1 MEHIKQREMAKQL
14 FKIDTTGAYRAKN
27 AKKAPHLIRETVL
40 LGDWEEVQGVE
51 AQTLP
56 EFAPEKLDGLIL
68 KGYEM
73 KWGNTNENGEQ
84 YDPTAF
90 DDFIKRYFV
99 DGKMN
104 MPVDINHEGYGNWH
118 SYCGRVLY
126 IEVNSVGFYFAVY
139 VPRTYPEYDRVL
151 WALKSGIIQ
160 GFSKEGFVDW
170 NDYDVIWN
178 VDGTFD
184 HEQIHKM
191 SVVSVSLVCT
201 PANGLPFEQM
211 KETKNALVFVNSFE
225 EKTQSDKKP
234 TLAEMLNK

>member
-1 MEHIKQREMAKQL
+1 MEKRL
-14 FKIDTTGAYRAKN
+14 FIDTTNAYRSKN
-27 AKKAPHLIRETVL
+27 AKRAAHIIRENVL

-51 AQTLP
+51 AQTIKP
-56 EFAPEKLDGLIL
+56 ELAQEKLDGLII

-73 KWGNTNENGEQ
+73 KFGKTNENGEQ
-84 YDPTAF
+84 YDVTAF

-104 MPVDINHEGYGNWH
+104 MPVDINHQGWQDWR

-126 IEVNSVGFYFAVY
+126 IEVNSVGFYFAAY
-139 VPRTYPEYDRVL
+139 VPRTYPEYDRLL
-151 WALKSGIIQ
+151 WALKNGIIQ
-160 GFSKEGFVDW
+160 GFSKEGFVGYD
-170 NDYDVIWN
+170 DYDLVWN
-178 VDGTFD
+178 ADGTFD

-211 KETKNALVFVNSFE
+211 KETRNALYFE
-225 EKTQSDKKP
+225 NKTQGDKKKP
-234 TLAEMLNK
+234 TFAELLNK

>member
-1 MEHIKQREMAKQL
+1 MAKQL

-27 AKKAPHLIRETVL
+27 AKRAAHLIRETVL

-51 AQTLP
+51 AQTLKP
-56 EFAPEKLDGLIL
+56 ELAPEKLDGLIL

-104 MPVDINHEGYGNWH
+104 MPVDVNHEGWQNWH
-118 SYCGRVLY
+118 AYCGRVLY

-178 VDGTFD
+178 ADGTFD

>member
-1 MEHIKQREMAKQL
+1 MAKQL

-27 AKKAPHLIRETVL
+27 AKKAAHLIRETVL

-51 AQTLP
+51 AQTLKP
-56 EFAPEKLDGLIL
+56 ELAPEKLDGLIL

-84 YDPTAF
+84 YDATAF
-90 DDFIKRYFV
+90 DEFIKRYFV

-104 MPVDINHEGYGNWH
+104 MPVDVNHEGWNNWH
-118 SYCGRVLY
+118 AYCGRVLY

-139 VPRTYPEYDRVL
+139 VPRTYPEYDRL
-151 WALKSGIIQ
+151 FWALKAGIVQ
-160 GFSKEGFVDW
+160 GFSKEGFVGYD
-170 NDYDVIWN
+170 DYDIIWN
-178 VDGTFD
+178 TDGTFD

-191 SVVSVSLVCT
+191 SVISVSLVCT

>member
-1 MEHIKQREMAKQL
+1 MAKQL

-27 AKKAPHLIRETVL
+27 AKKAAHLIRETVL

-51 AQTLP
+51 AQTLKQ
-56 EFAPEKLDGLIL
+56 ELAPEKLDGLIL

-84 YDPTAF
+84 YDQTAF

-104 MPVDINHEGYGNWH
+104 MPVDVNHEGWKNWH
-118 SYCGRVLY
+118 AYCGRVLY

-160 GFSKEGFVDW
+160 CFSKEGFVDW

-178 VDGTFD
+178 ADGTFD

>member
-1 MEHIKQREMAKQL
+1 MAKQL

-27 AKKAPHLIRETVL
+27 AKRAPHIIRDTVL
-40 LGDWEEVQGVE
+40 LGDWAEVQGVE
-51 AQTLP
+51 AQTIKP
-56 EFAPEKLDGLIL
+56 ELSPEKLDGLII

-73 KWGNTNENGEQ
+73 KFGQTNENGEQ
-84 YDPTAF
+84 YDQTAF
-90 DDFIKRYFV
+90 DEFIKRYFV

-104 MPVDINHEGYGNWH
+104 MPVDINHEGWKNWH
-118 SYCGRVLY
+118 AYCGRVLY

-139 VPRTYPEYDRVL
+139 VPRTYPEYDSVL

-160 GFSKEGFVDW
+160 GFSKEGFVEYD
-170 NDYDVIWN
+170 DYDLVFN
-178 VDGTFD
+178 TDGSFD

-211 KETKNALVFVNSFE
+211 KETKNALIFVN
-225 EKTQSDKKP
+225 KTQSDKKP

>member
-1 MEHIKQREMAKQL
+1 MEHIKERQMVKQIL
-14 FKIDTTGAYRAKN
+14 KIDTTGAYRKKDAKR
-27 AKKAPHLIRETVL
+27 AAHLIRETVL

-51 AQTLP
+51 AQTLKP
-56 EFAPEKLDGLIL
+56 ELAPEKLDGLIV

-73 KWGNTNENGEQ
+73 KWGKTNENGEQ
-84 YDPTAF
+84 YDQTSF
-90 DDFIKRYFV
+90 DEFIKRYFV

-104 MPVDINHEGYGNWH
+104 MPVDVNHEGWQNWH
-118 SYCGRVLY
+118 AYCGRVLY

-160 GFSKEGFVDW
+160 GFSKEGFVGWD
-170 NDYDVIWN
+170 DYDIIWN
-178 VDGTFD
+178 ADGSFD

-211 KETKNALVFVNSFE
+211 KETKNALIFVN
-225 EKTQSDKKP
+225 KTQSDKKP

>member
-1 MEHIKQREMAKQL
+1 MAKQL

-27 AKKAPHLIRETVL
+27 AKKAAHLIRETVL

-51 AQTLP
+51 AQTLKQ
-56 EFAPEKLDGLIL
+56 ELAPEKLDGLIL

-84 YDPTAF
+84 YDQTAF

-104 MPVDINHEGYGNWH
+104 MPVDVNHEGWKNWH
-118 SYCGRVLY
+118 AYCGRVLY

-178 VDGTFD
+178 ADGTFD

>member
-1 MEHIKQREMAKQL
+1 MAKQL

-51 AQTLP
+51 AQTLKQ
-56 EFAPEKLDGLIL
+56 ELAPEKLDGLIL

-84 YDPTAF
+84 YDQTAF

-104 MPVDINHEGYGNWH
+104 MPVDVNHEGWHNWH
-118 SYCGRVLY
+118 AYCGRVLY

-178 VDGTFD
+178 ADGTFD